1 MTVTNTFST
10 AATIFQRSP
19 HTQTAT
25 PLSKSQESSHS
36 IVKSGDAADAGQPVH
51 SVYGNV
57 VVNSAIGFATT
68 TDAIVAPVDSHDDH
82 SSDPTSLQ
90 PAPIRDNA
98 LCWRCC
104 VCDNNAFIAIRWTQC
119 IICNHPRCGYCP
131 VY

>member
-1 MTVTNTFST
+1 MTITNTFS
-10 AATIFQRSP
+10 AATTMFIRSP

-25 PLSKSQESSHS
+25 PLSKSQESSRC
-36 IVKSGDAADAGQPVH
+36 ILKSGDAADAGQLVQ

-82 SSDPTSLQ
+82 NSDPTSLQ
-90 PAPIRDNA
+90 TAPIRDNA

-104 VCDNNAFIAIRWTQC
+104 ACDNNAFIAIRWTQC